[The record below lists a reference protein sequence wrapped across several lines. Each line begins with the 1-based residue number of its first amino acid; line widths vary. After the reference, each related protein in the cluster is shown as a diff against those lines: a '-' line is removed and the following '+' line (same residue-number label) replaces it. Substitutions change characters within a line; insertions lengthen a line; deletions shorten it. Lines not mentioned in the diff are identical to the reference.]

1 MISGHPP
8 DNTIDASL
16 WEEENRLGSLKTL
29 EALDESANRTL
40 TELPQEVYENMC
52 KYCAHLELISVFS
65 KPAAVAV
72 FLIEINMELE
82 KGEYQL
88 LRRFNIPEETLDDWR
103 KERALQRRLIVQS
116 ENLLQSLYRFQFDR
130 SFEGKYCM
138 FRNSEWTISKSPLEL
153 PMSDMGLVTISEDNN
168 RLWSILPIGPQL
180 LLERIFYFDPT
191 KRSSKAVVRSHN
203 LTVDE
208 AEYRLDTICSSAVIE
223 IICS

>member
-1 MISGHPP
+1 MSLHPNQHYVSQVLLRRFKNPGSPLHCYQVETGAWKQRNEANVCSAPCYNQLLISGHPP

-82 KGEYQL
+82 KGEYNCCADLISQK
-88 LRRFNIPEETLDDWR
+88 RRSTIGE
-103 KERALQRRLIVQS
+103 KS
-116 ENLLQSLYRFQFDR
+116 EHFS
-130 SFEGKYCM
+130 EG
-138 FRNSEWTISKSPLEL
+138 
-153 PMSDMGLVTISEDNN
+153 
-168 RLWSILPIGPQL
+168 
-180 LLERIFYFDPT
+180 
-191 KRSSKAVVRSHN
+191 
-203 LTVDE
+203 
-208 AEYRLDTICSSAVIE
+208 
-223 IICS
+223 